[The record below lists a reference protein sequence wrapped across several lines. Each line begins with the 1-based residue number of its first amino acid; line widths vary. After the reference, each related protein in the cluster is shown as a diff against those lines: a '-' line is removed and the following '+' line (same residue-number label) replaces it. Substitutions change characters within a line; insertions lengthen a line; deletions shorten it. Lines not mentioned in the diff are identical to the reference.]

1 MKRIVYT
8 LLTMTVLSVPTS
20 FALAQIS
27 VGTNSST
34 SGTAGVG
41 VGAQGGNVG
50 VGTQGGNVGV
60 GVNTGVNAG
69 VNADADARSNSNTN
83 SSSNRNLNDG
93 ATSNIGAG
101 ANGTLGVDG
110 TRNNAARRTSNSN
123 ISPNSNESAT
133 TSSGRVNSRASANT
147 NATVTTRSAN
157 TLDQATIRNIQT
169 SLNQRGYNVGAVDGR
184 WNTNT
189 AAQLRRFEQNQGLNT
204 SSGTNLS
211 VNSLQQLG
219 VSAND
224 INPAAGNVRNVA
236 PSTRV
241 MGGVQGG
248 ASYND

>member
-34 SGTAGVG
+34 SGTVGVG

-60 GVNTGVNAG
+60 GVNTGINAD
-69 VNADADARSNSNTN
+69 VNADANARSNTN

-101 ANGTLGVDG
+101 VNGTLGVEG

-123 ISPNSNESAT
+123 ISPNSNESVT
-133 TSSGRVNSRASANT
+133 TNSGRVNSRASANT

-157 TLDQATIRNIQT
+157 SLDQATIRNIQT

-219 VSAND
+219 VRAND
-224 INPAAGNVRNVA
+224 INSAAGNVRNVA